1 MFDWVPNPMDWLGG
15 DDRASVPQGPD
26 RWAESQQVT
35 GPEPASIR
43 DRYRSRAFNQ
53 VGAAN
58 EEEFN
63 NMDPRQRNTRLTG
76 AYADMYMSDTDT
88 MKWAGMAAYAS
99 DLVGIGIAG
108 TEVAGGIPLLPEG
121 MDTAG
126 IDNAELNRLLA
137 VGNAGV
143 YDDLMWQHMAMQEGG
158 IEMMRAAAEAGEI
171 PKEQMAGW
179 ETIAAG
185 RTALDEARASGDE
198 EAIAA
203 ANETVWAGNNA
214 LLQYEQQVFLQ
225 NLVYDDSPAARE
237 LFDRISPGMVSPI
250 PGGTSFVNHRDARGQ
265 DIGGGA
271 DVGDADQRWEWIR
284 DSMAPEYRNREENE
298 HDSMMRDMRRFSA
311 NADTGL
317 PGLPVNTEDPLDFE
331 MPGMPDI
338 PYLPMLL
345 REGGEM
351 IDGAVDWIDST
362 RVGHDL
368 LSAGRRVGSDLSAA
382 GSRVWNDVS
391 PYVNQGL
398 DMAGDAASW
407 VGDRAGDVWDAAS
420 PYVNRGL
427 DAAGDAAS
435 WVGDR
440 AGEAW
445 DAASPYVNR
454 GLDAAGDAASWV
466 GDQASDAWNTVSD
479 FASPYVNQGLDM
491 AGDAANWVGDRAG
504 DVWNA
509 ASPYVDRGLD
519 MAGDAASWVGDQ
531 ASDAWNTVSDA
542 ASPYV
547 DRGVEMA
554 SDAASWVGNQASDA
568 WNTVSDAASPYVDRG
583 VEMAGRAWDATTET
597 ASNAWNT
604 VSDAAAPYVDRG
616 LDMAGDA
623 ANWVG
628 NQADRAYTATT
639 SAISSGYDTVTSG
652 VSSAYDSVTDW

>member
-15 DDRASVPQGPD
+15 DDRASVPQGPE

-43 DRYRSRAFNQ
+43 DRYRSRAFQQ
-53 VGAAN
+53 VGAEN

-121 MDTAG
+121 MDMAG

-158 IEMMRAAAEAGEI
+158 IEMMREAAEAGEI
-171 PKEQMAGW
+171 PAEQMAGW

-185 RTALDEARASGDE
+185 RSALDEARASGDE

-214 LLQYEQQVFLQ
+214 LLQYEQEVFLQ

-250 PGGTSFVNHRDARGQ
+250 PGGTSFINHRDERGES
-265 DIGGGA
+265 IGGDA
-271 DVGDADQRWEWIR
+271 DVGDRDQRWEWIR

-298 HDSMMRDMRRFSA
+298 HDSMMRDMRRFSG

-345 REGGEM
+345 REGGE
-351 IDGAVDWIDST
+351 
-362 RVGHDL
+362 L
-368 LSAGRRVGSDLSAA
+368 
-382 GSRVWNDVS
+382 
-391 PYVNQGL
+391 
-398 DMAGDAASW
+398 
-407 VGDRAGDVWDAAS
+407 
-420 PYVNRGL
+420 L
-427 DAAGDAAS
+427 DAGAD
-435 WVGDR
+435 
-440 AGEAW
+440 
-445 DAASPYVNR
+445 
-454 GLDAAGDAASWV
+454 
-466 GDQASDAWNTVSD
+466 
-479 FASPYVNQGLDM
+479 
-491 AGDAANWVGDRAG
+491 
-504 DVWNA
+504 
-509 ASPYVDRGLD
+509 
-519 MAGDAASWVGDQ
+519 
-531 ASDAWNTVSDA
+531 
-542 ASPYV
+542 
-547 DRGVEMA
+547 
-554 SDAASWVGNQASDA
+554 
-568 WNTVSDAASPYVDRG
+568 
-583 VEMAGRAWDATTET
+583 MAGRAWDATTET
-597 ASNAWNT
+597 VGNAWDT
-604 VSDAAAPYVDRG
+604 TTEVVGDGIDA
-616 LDMAGDA
+616 
-623 ANWVG
+623 VG
-628 NQADRAYTATT
+628 
-639 SAISSGYDTVTSG
+639 SGIST
-652 VSSAYDSVTDW
+652 AYDSVTDW